1 MKKCF
6 IQKIKD
12 QIFANDF
19 QDLIDY
25 FSEFISN
32 HSSFWKY
39 SDKWPKNLI
48 KHYNNFSTNQN
59 LKYNILGK
67 GINIS
72 YSSNPN
78 ALHDLSEDSFD
89 FFRKVIVLKT
99 DNFDNPLYN
108 KCIGVVQDQTGPYFV
123 WAFYS
128 IDNNSHKKTINLWA
142 FVPIKSFNQLA
153 KLFKITLID

>member
-32 HSSFWKY
+32 HSSLWKY
-39 SDKWPKNLI
+39 SNKWPKNLI

-72 YSSNPN
+72 YSSNPD

-89 FFRKVIVLKT
+89 FFRK
-99 DNFDNPLYN
+99 
-108 KCIGVVQDQTGPYFV
+108 
-123 WAFYS
+123 
-128 IDNNSHKKTINLWA
+128 
-142 FVPIKSFNQLA
+142 LA
-153 KLFKITLID
+153 Y